1 MFGTSCMGAERS
13 VSGSIAAEDEKSSGF
28 ELFSAVDGVAGSEF
42 SGFSA
47 EAELCGVSDGL
58 ASAFSE
64 ICALLPLFS
73 AVMFFG

>member
-1 MFGTSCMGAERS
+1 MGAERS

-28 ELFSAVDGVAGSEF
+28 ELFSAVDGVIAGSEF

-73 AVMFFG
+73 VHGQDTG